1 MRGKYEKFSL
11 AELKENVLTLIKDT
25 LKEITTE
32 KNQTNIPL
40 FVGKNIE
47 HLFSDGVKYCGHVIS
62 VVPGFPKWY
71 NVQYQN
77 DEAIYA
83 YNLCTDYEKGEVNIL
98 I

>member
-1 MRGKYEKFSL
+1 LYL
-11 AELKENVLTLIKDT
+11 WIKNSNIV
-25 LKEITTE
+25 ESV
-32 KNQTNIPL
+32 IPL

-62 VVPGFPKWY
+62 VVPSFPKWY

-77 DEAIYA
+77 DEAIYL
-83 YNLCTDYEKGEVNIL
+83 NEMEQEMSKICIFELKIQ

>member
-1 MRGKYEKFSL
+1 M
-11 AELKENVLTLIKDT
+11 KENVLTLIKDT

-47 HLFSDGVKYCGHVIS
+47 YLFSDGVKYYGYVIS
-62 VVPGFPKWY
+62 FVPGFSKWY
-71 NVQYQN
+71 NIQYQY

-83 YNLCTDYEKGEVNIL
+83 YILCIDYGKGEVNIL